1 MGLLLSDELVEGE
14 GELLFEGVFIGL
26 FGLILASFGGFEEGV
41 VAAAE
46 ACFEITPDP
55 VDGSGGSAG
64 VVDIVLASAVE
75 FVFEFCAEVSAL
87 ERFGEEEALEGV
99 VLEVFADVREAFL
112 AVLEGA
118 DEGVEDAF
126 GFVLFSGV
134 SWHRVWSTFRD
145 LDRRAGST
153 G

>member
-14 GELLFEGVFIGL
+14 GELLFEGVFVGF
-26 FGLILASFGGFEEGV
+26 FGFILASLGGFEEGV
-41 VAAAE
+41 VAADQPGL
-46 ACFEITPDP
+46 EITPDAMDGARRGAGH
-55 VDGSGGSAG
+55 VD
-64 VVDIVLASAVE
+64 VMLASAVE

-87 ERFGEEEALEGV
+87 KRFGEEEALEGV

-134 SWHRVWSTFRD
+134 
-145 LDRRAGST
+145 G
-153 G
+153 